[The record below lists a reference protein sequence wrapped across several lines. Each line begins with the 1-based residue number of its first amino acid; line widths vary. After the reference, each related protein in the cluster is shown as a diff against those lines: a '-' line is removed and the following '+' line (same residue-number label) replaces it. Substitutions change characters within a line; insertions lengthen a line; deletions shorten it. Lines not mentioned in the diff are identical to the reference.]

1 MFSWRE
7 RCSAHRGRVQPDSAS
22 GCLRAA
28 DGRHRGARGAGRGAR
43 GAGRGARG
51 AGRGARGA
59 GRGARGAG
67 RGARNNTP
75 HCTTCHF
82 YTDSYRLTTGGCTAI
97 AVSATVGSD
106 AVRSLVLKCARPASR
121 VPRLASRTFGPIALK
136 SHVSTRDV
144 AFLGLARRMH
154 AFHIA
159 SGPVHSAPAIAAART
174 AWRHPP
180 PGIAGGHFLG

>member
-1 MFSWRE
+1 MLMEYSRSGYGLSNVSRSSGFGMAVEWRP
-7 RCSAHRGRVQPDSAS
+7 SAAHGSR
-22 GCLRAA
+22 
-28 DGRHRGARGAGRGAR
+28 ARGAGRGAR

-51 AGRGARGA
+51 AE
-59 GRGARGAG
+59 

-82 YTDSYRLTTGGCTAI
+82 YTDSYRLTTGGCIAI

-180 PGIAGGHFLG
+180 PGIAGGHFLYGGRGTGNGTK